1 MIMGSGGSAATD
13 PKPMGPQ
20 IQQIPQ
26 NWKKVKRYAMAT
38 GRLAWGVTQVI
49 TFLMVIMAEI
59 AYENRE
65 KILKWMIAVY
75 AAMVIVGEDVFEAG
89 KATRAWVERIAV
101 AAPKEASKLPE
112 TISPIAP
119 ILGVTMAVSKSAA
132 KCLNSWLFSEEA
144 PATVDQSINQ
154 PKSEI
159 PQFNYDDLMQL
170 SAATLREMV
179 GTSRKYSK
187 AKLASMLMAA

>member
-1 MIMGSGGSAATD
+1 MR
-13 PKPMGPQ
+13 
-20 IQQIPQ
+20 
-26 NWKKVKRYAMAT
+26 RYAKAA
-38 GRLAWGVTQVI
+38 GLLAWGVTQVI
-49 TFLMVIMAEI
+49 AFLAVILAEI

-65 KILKWMIAVY
+65 KILKWVIAVY
-75 AAMVIVGEDVFEAG
+75 AAMVIAGEDVFEAG

-112 TISPIAP
+112 VVSPIAP

-132 KCLNSWLFSEEA
+132 KCLNNWLFSEEA
-144 PATVDQSINQ
+144 PATTADQPIDQ
-154 PKSEI
+154 PKSEV

-179 GTSRKYSK
+179 GTNRKYAK
-187 AKLASMLMAA
+187 AKLVSMLMAA